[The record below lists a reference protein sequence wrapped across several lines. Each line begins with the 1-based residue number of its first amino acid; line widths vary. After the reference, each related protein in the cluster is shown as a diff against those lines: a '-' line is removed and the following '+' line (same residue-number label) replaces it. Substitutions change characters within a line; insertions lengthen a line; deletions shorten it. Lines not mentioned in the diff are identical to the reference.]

1 MIQTQILFPVDE
13 AVGGIHM
20 NISFYWIF
28 YYWWPFRDS
37 RLSSMTPWSIMIAGN
52 QADSDNSSD
61 ADSSPDPQDR
71 LTDFSQLS
79 LPNVG
84 RTVVLYSRLAVKI
97 QWSNPW
103 RGLRFSSQNAMCN
116 QKQIMQKKKKRDIS
130 LPVCAF
136 MWMCKHRCASLHT
149 CGHTEGCT
157 PCPYAC
163 MLGYA

>member
-37 RLSSMTPWSIMIAGN
+37 RLSSMTPWSVMIAGN

-116 QKQIMQKKKKRDIS
+116 QKQIMQKKKKRETFLCLCVHSCECVSTDVH
-130 LPVCAF
+130 LYTHVATQRDAHLVH
-136 MWMCKHRCASLHT
+136 MH
-149 CGHTEGCT
+149 
-157 PCPYAC
+157 AC
-163 MLGYA
+163 